1 MEFGILG
8 PVQARGTDDV
18 PLPGRLQ
25 RVLLAV
31 LLTRANQA
39 VPADVLTEALWGE
52 RGVSKLYIQVHRLR
66 RALGDPGRLVSEAG
80 GYRLHVEPGEL
91 DAQRFEQLVD
101 AGVNAVGNDPEHAAQ
116 LLRAARELWRG
127 VPFSDADSPALEGET
142 QRLTDLGLAGME
154 ELYAAELACGR
165 HTAIVGELA
174 EHARAHPLRERLQG
188 LLMLA
193 LYRAG
198 RQDRALE
205 VYRDTRRAL
214 VDELGQEPGPY
225 LSEVHH
231 HLLTG
236 EPAPDVLPA
245 QLPHDVSGFTGRE
258 AELTELSELSELSE
272 LDGITRPVLI
282 SGTGG
287 VGKTALAV
295 HWAHRVRDRFPDG
308 QLYVDLCG
316 YGPDPPMSPEDVLG
330 GFLRALGVDG
340 TDIPTD
346 PAERAARFR
355 SLLAGR
361 RILVVLDNARTTEQ
375 VRPLLPGG
383 PSAQVLVT
391 SRDALAGLVARD
403 GAHRILLDRLSEP
416 DSTSLLRTLA
426 GDRIDDPAAT
436 RALVERCAR
445 LPLALRIVAEL
456 VNERLPGSLA
466 PLAEELADT
475 QRALDVL
482 DAGGDPHTAVRAVF
496 SWSYHK
502 LPPEAARLFRRL
514 GLHPGHDAD
523 LNAMTALLDAD
534 ARTAVTALRRAH
546 LLDEIAPGRYRAHDL
561 LRAYAAELAAST
573 DSATTRTAARVRLY
587 RHYLEVAAIAED
599 LDTERANLVTIAEHA
614 HHHGMPTATIQL
626 ATALRRYFSLGG
638 YHDDALA
645 VFRSSLTAARELGD
659 LQAEGDAYRY
669 IGSVH
674 RRFGQ
679 LHQAKDRMRQAL
691 TCYERLGSASS
702 RQLQLVNL
710 GTVEIWLGQ
719 YADGR
724 RHLQDALD
732 VPDGTRLGR
741 LGALTY
747 LGWLNG
753 LLGDCPTAV
762 DHFRAALEY
771 ADPARPR
778 DRIDAEMLLGVTYE
792 RAGDHRQAQE
802 HLEEARTIAFQTGNK
817 LIQAFIAP
825 LAVAYWRLGRR
836 DAAFACIEHSL
847 AVATRANERLVG
859 MTVHNSAGELYR
871 LDGDLEQALGHH
883 RTALDIALASSSPY
897 DEAVALQGIGDVRQ
911 ELGGDGSA
919 YWRQALAVFRRLGCA
934 DAGVLEDRLAKG
946 P

>member
-1 MEFGILG
+1 MPPKMEFGILG
-8 PVQARGTDDV
+8 PVQARGTDVV

-31 LLTRANQA
+31 LLTRANQT
-39 VPADVLTEALWGE
+39 VPADGLAEALWGE
-52 RGVSKLYIQVHRLR
+52 QGVSKLYIQVHRLR
-66 RALGDPGRLVSEAG
+66 RALGDPARLASVAG
-80 GYRLHVEPGEL
+80 GYRLRVETGEL
-91 DAQRFEQLVD
+91 DAQRFEQLID
-101 AGVNAVGNDPEHAAQ
+101 DGIGAVSNDPGQAVE
-116 LLRAARELWRG
+116 LLRAARRLWRD
-127 VPFSDADSPALEGET
+127 VPFSDADSPALAGET
-142 QRLTDLGLAGME
+142 QRLTDLALTGLE
-154 ELYAAELACGR
+154 ELYAAELAIGR

-174 EHARAHPLRERLQG
+174 EHAQAHPLRERLQG

-205 VYRDTRRAL
+205 IYRDIRRIL
-214 VDELGQEPGPY
+214 VEELGQEPGPY
-225 LSEVHH
+225 LSEIHH
-231 HLLTG
+231 HILTG
-236 EPAPDVLPA
+236 EPAPDILPA
-245 QLPHDVSGFTGRE
+245 QLPHDVNGFTGRE
-258 AELTELSELSELSE
+258 AELAE
-272 LDGITRPVLI
+272 LDGIARPVLI

-316 YGPDPPMSPEDVLG
+316 YGPDPPMTPEDVLA

-346 PAERAARFR
+346 REERAARFR

-391 SRDALAGLVARD
+391 SRDTLAGLVARD

-416 DSTSLLRTLA
+416 DSADLLRALA

-436 RALVERCAR
+436 RALVDHCAR

-456 VNERLPGSLA
+456 INERLPGSLA

-496 SWSYHK
+496 SWSYHQ
-502 LPPEAARLFRRL
+502 LPSEAARLFRRL

-523 LNAMTALLDAD
+523 LTAMTALLDAD

-573 DSATTRTAARVRLY
+573 DSETTRTAARMRLY
-587 RHYLEVAAIAED
+587 RHYLQIAATAED
-599 LDTERANLVTIAEHA
+599 LDAERTNLVTVAEHA
-614 HHHGMPTATIQL
+614 HRHGMPTATIQL

-659 LQAEGDAYRY
+659 LKAEGDAYRY

-691 TCYERLGSASS
+691 TCYERLGSAST

-724 RHLQDALD
+724 QHLQDALD
-732 VPDGTRLGR
+732 LPDGSRLGR

-747 LGWLNG
+747 LGWLSR
-753 LLGDCPTAV
+753 LLGDYPAAA
-762 DHFRAALEY
+762 DHFRAALGY

-778 DRIDAEMLLGVTYE
+778 DRIDAEMLLGAMYE
-792 RAGDHRQAQE
+792 RAGDYRQAQE
-802 HLEEARTIAFQTGNK
+802 HLEQARAIAFQTGNK

-825 LAVAYWRLGRR
+825 LAVVYWRLGRR

-871 LDGDLEQALGHH
+871 LDGNLEQALAQH
-883 RTALDIALASSSPY
+883 RTALDIAVASSSPY
-897 DEAVALQGIGDVRQ
+897 DEAVALQGIGDVQ
-911 ELGGDGSA
+911 QQLGGDGPA
-919 YWRQALAVFRRLGCA
+919 YWRRALAVFRRLGCA